1 MNARHLLVSCA
12 VLLAACDT
20 KAKEQLRVLAHADS
34 LRTDS
39 LVSIKNELLNEV
51 MTSTQFV
58 NDINDEMAKLK
69 ARRPAKLTSK
79 VTAES
84 DAAAIKEERAAVMQ
98 RIRAMVA
105 RLDSSENRVASLR
118 ARVAKLAQH
127 DSTLVAQVA
136 AYEKNIEELRAA
148 VDRQKTEYEGIIATQ
163 KTQIAS
169 LTSKVDTMTTENT
182 RLAADKTALVDTV
195 THLSSELNTVYY
207 VIGTKDD
214 LVRQG
219 ILVEEGHKRFV
230 ILGGRTV
237 SPARDLDP
245 SKFTKIDRLR
255 DRTISFPE
263 GRFTIFTRQS
273 LSFASPVSAKDGKIS
288 GGLKIDQPEQFWG
301 PSKFLIIV
309 KS

>member
-1 MNARHLLVSCA
+1 MHARHLLVSCV

-20 KAKEQLRVLAHADS
+20 KAKEQLRTLAHADS

-39 LVSIKNELLNEV
+39 LVSIKNDLLNEV

-69 ARRPAKLTSK
+69 ARRSAKLTTK

-84 DAAAIKEERAAVMQ
+84 DAAAIKEERAAVVS
-98 RIRAMVA
+98 RIRALIA
-105 RLDSSENRVASLR
+105 RLDSSETRVTSLR

-136 AYEKNIEELRAA
+136 AYEKNIADLRQT
-148 VDRQKTEYEGIIATQ
+148 VERQKAEYEATIAQQNT
-163 KTQIAS
+163 KIAS
-169 LTSKVDTMTTENT
+169 LTSKVDTVTNENARLSTE
-182 RLAADKTALVDTV
+182 KSALTDTV
-195 THLSSELNTVYY
+195 SHLSSELNTVYY
-207 VIGTKDD
+207 VIGTKSD
-214 LVRQG
+214 LVKQG

-230 ILGGRTV
+230 LVGGRTV
-237 SPARDLDP
+237 SAARDLDP

-255 DRTISFPE
+255 DKTITFPD
-263 GRFTIFTRQS
+263 GQYTIFTRQS
-273 LSFASPVSAKDGKIS
+273 LNYASPIAAKDGKIS
-288 GGLKIDQPEQFWG
+288 GGLRIDQPERFWE

>member
-1 MNARHLLVSCA
+1 MKARHLLVSCA

-20 KAKEQLRVLAHADS
+20 KATDQLRVLAHADS

-39 LVSIKNELLNEV
+39 LVSIKNELLSEV

-69 ARRPAKLTSK
+69 ARKAAKLTSK
-79 VTAES
+79 VSAES
-84 DAAAIKEERAAVMQ
+84 DAAAIKEERTAVMQ

-118 ARVAKLAQH
+118 SRVAKLAQH
-127 DSTLVAQVA
+127 DSTLVSQVA
-136 AYEKNIEELRAA
+136 AYEKNIQELRET
-148 VDRQKTEYEGIIATQ
+148 VERQKAEYEGIIATQ

-182 RLAADKTALVDTV
+182 RLTSEKTALTDTV
-195 THLSSELNTVYY
+195 NHLSTELNTVYY
-207 VIGTKDD
+207 VIGTKSD
-214 LVRQG
+214 LVKQG
-219 ILVEEGHKRFV
+219 VLVEEGHKRFV
-230 ILGGRTV
+230 VVGGRTV
-237 SPARDLDP
+237 SPARDLDA

-255 DRTISFPE
+255 DRTITLPE
-263 GRFTIFTRQS
+263 GQYTIFTRQS
-273 LSFASPVSAKDGKIS
+273 LSYASPVSAKDGKIS

-301 PSKFLIIV
+301 ASKFLIIV

>member
-1 MNARHLLVSCA
+1 MKARHLLVPCV

-51 MTSTQFV
+51 MTSAQFV

-69 ARRPAKLTSK
+69 AKTPAKLTSK
-79 VTAES
+79 VNAES
-84 DAAAIKEERAAVMQ
+84 DAAAIKEERGAVMQ

-118 ARVAKLAQH
+118 SRVARLAQH

-136 AYEKNIEELRAA
+136 AYEKNLQDLRET
-148 VDRQKTEYEGIIATQ
+148 VERQKAEYEGIIATQ

-182 RLAADKTALVDTV
+182 RLSSEKTALVDTV

-207 VIGTKDD
+207 VIGTKSD
-214 LVRQG
+214 LVKQG

-230 ILGGRTV
+230 LLGGRTV

-245 SKFTKIDRLR
+245 GKFTKIDRLR
-255 DRTISFPE
+255 DRTITFPE
-263 GRFTIFTRQS
+263 GQYTIFTRQS
-273 LSFASPVSAKDGKIS
+273 LSYASPISAKDGKIS

>member
-1 MNARHLLVSCA
+1 MKARHLLAACA

-20 KAKEQLRVLAHADS
+20 KAKQQLSALAHADS

-51 MTSTQFV
+51 MTSSQFV
-58 NDINDEMAKLK
+58 NGINDEMAKLK
-69 ARRPAKLTSK
+69 AKRPAKLTSK

-84 DAAAIKEERAAVMQ
+84 DAEAMKEERAAVMA
-98 RIRAMVA
+98 RIKAMVA

-118 ARVAKLAQH
+118 SRVAKLAQH

-136 AYEKNIEELRAA
+136 AYEKNVQELRET
-148 VDRQKTEYEGIIATQ
+148 VERQKAEYEGIIATQ

-169 LTSKVDTMTTENT
+169 LASKVDTMTSENT
-182 RLAADKTALVDTV
+182 RLSSEKTALADTV

-207 VIGTKDD
+207 VIGTKSD

-230 ILGGRTV
+230 LVGGRTV
-237 SPARDLDP
+237 SPARDLDAT
-245 SKFTKIDRLR
+245 KFKKIDRLR
-255 DRTISFPE
+255 DRTITFPE
-263 GRFTIFTRQS
+263 GQYTIFTRQS
-273 LSFASPVSAKDGKIS
+273 LSFASPIVARDGKIS

>member
-1 MNARHLLVSCA
+1 MKARSLLVPCV
-12 VLLAACDT
+12 VLIAACDT

-69 ARRPAKLTSK
+69 ARKPAKLTSK
-79 VTAES
+79 VNAES

-118 ARVAKLAQH
+118 ARVTRLAQH
-127 DSTLVAQVA
+127 DSTLIAQVA
-136 AYEKNIEELRAA
+136 AYERNIQELRET
-148 VDRQKTEYEGIIATQ
+148 VDRQKAEYEGIIATQ

-169 LTSKVDTMTTENT
+169 LTSKVDTMTSENT
-182 RLAADKTALVDTV
+182 RLTTEKTARVDTV
-195 THLSSELNTVYY
+195 NHLSTELNTVYY

-214 LVRQG
+214 LVKQG

-237 SPARDLDP
+237 SAARDLDP
-245 SKFTKIDRLR
+245 TKFTKLDRLR
-255 DRTISFPE
+255 DRTIEFPE
-263 GRFTIFTRQS
+263 GQYTIFTRQS
-273 LSFASPVSAKDGKIS
+273 LSYASPVSAKDGKIS
-288 GGLKIDQPEQFWG
+288 GGLKIDQPEEFWG

>member
-1 MNARHLLVSCA
+1 MKARHLLVACVA
-12 VLLAACDT
+12 LLAACDT
-20 KAKEQLRVLAHADS
+20 KAKQQLAVLAHADS

-51 MTSTQFV
+51 MTSSQFV

-69 ARRPAKLTSK
+69 ARKPAKLTSR
-79 VTAES
+79 VSAES
-84 DAAAIKEERAAVMQ
+84 DAAAIKEERGAVMQ

-105 RLDSSENRVASLR
+105 RLDSSESRVASLR

-136 AYEKNIEELRAA
+136 AYERNIQELRET
-148 VDRQKTEYEGIIATQ
+148 VERQKTEYEGIIATQ
-163 KTQIAS
+163 KTQIAT
-169 LTSKVDTMTTENT
+169 LASKVDTMTTENT
-182 RLAADKTALVDTV
+182 RLTSEKTALVDTV
-195 THLSSELNTVYY
+195 SHLSTELNTAYY

-214 LVRQG
+214 LVKRG

-230 ILGGRTV
+230 VLGGRMV
-237 SPARDLDP
+237 SPARELDP
-245 SKFTKIDRLR
+245 TKFTRIDRLR

-263 GRFTIFTRQS
+263 GQFTIFTRQS
-273 LSFASPVSAKDGKIS
+273 LSYASPVSARDGKLS
-288 GGLKIDQPEQFWG
+288 GGLKIDQPEQFWE